1 MADEGVIRQTDINQL
16 KISIHP
22 GIPTI
27 TFVQKEKRIL
37 DIALSKVADDGYT
50 FLQVARRLDM
60 CAANFVAP
68 APVGGAP
75 WAPTVDQTHK
85 HGRRVN
91 RLYEMM
97 ISYISID
104 SEIYREYISPDWIG
118 FGVNVYE
125 HFCNKMTLAMDT
137 GTLSEIS
144 LQWTNLD
151 WKSTHKIKINRQTI
165 ISWMEMVLL
174 YVSKFP
180 AGHQKTEDEI
190 WEKFISGCPTEI
202 HGVAT
207 SHLMTPQNRHRIP
220 AVFGAFHPRAGVA
233 HPNAGEKCIKLLAAD
248 LNTVWLTMIRTKQVM
263 VKVDQAG
270 EDIFFAAS
278 RSRGRSSSRGRSP
291 GARGSGGSGR
301 GSGPREMTLQDV
313 CYKCGGIGH
322 MARVKKGGEFV
333 PNCPTTL
340 IIDKDMLTG
349 IQYKHM
355 ANPRKEASANMA
367 SDEPIE
373 EDGEQ
378 CNESS
383 DETEDAN
390 DVKEEVAGHLDD
402 GAPESEHSETSD
414 ADDQSDWFNQ
424 LG

>member
-1 MADEGVIRQTDINQL
+1 MCGYFTLTPRSCTLSRGNIISAEISRPAPRDWSGSLYTEQECADAPHERLHGDI
-16 KISIHP
+16 
-22 GIPTI
+22 
-27 TFVQKEKRIL
+27 
-37 DIALSKVADDGYT
+37 LSKSVRT
-50 FLQVARRLDM
+50 LR
-60 CAANFVAP
+60 
-68 APVGGAP
+68 
-75 WAPTVDQTHK
+75 
-85 HGRRVN
+85 
-91 RLYEMM
+91 
-97 ISYISID
+97 ISD
-104 SEIYREYISPDWIG
+104 
-118 FGVNVYE
+118 F
-125 HFCNKMTLAMDT
+125 T
-137 GTLSEIS
+137 
-144 LQWTNLD
+144 
-151 WKSTHKIKINRQTI
+151 
-165 ISWMEMVLL
+165 
-174 YVSKFP
+174 
-180 AGHQKTEDEI
+180 
-190 WEKFISGCPTEI
+190 
-202 HGVAT
+202 
-207 SHLMTPQNRHRIP
+207 TPQNRHRIP

-291 GARGSGGSGR
+291 GARGSGR
-301 GSGPREMTLQDV
+301 GSVPREMTIQDV

-355 ANPRKEASANMA
+355 ANPRKEASANLA

-373 EDGEQ
+373 DNGEQ

-383 DETEDAN
+383 DENEDAT
-390 DVKEEVAGHLDD
+390 DAKEEVAGHLDD
-402 GAPESEHSETSD
+402 GASESDHSETSD

>member
-22 GIPTI
+22 GLPTI

-68 APVGGAP
+68 APVGGVA

-104 SEIYREYISPDWIG
+104 SEIYREYISADWIG

-151 WKSTHKIKINRQTI
+151 WKSTHKIKINVGRFT
-165 ISWMEMVLL
+165 L
-174 YVSKFP
+174 Y
-180 AGHQKTEDEI
+180 
-190 WEKFISGCPTEI
+190 
-202 HGVAT
+202 
-207 SHLMTPQNRHRIP
+207 
-220 AVFGAFHPRAGVA
+220 
-233 HPNAGEKCIKLLAAD
+233 
-248 LNTVWLTMIRTKQVM
+248 
-263 VKVDQAG
+263 
-270 EDIFFAAS
+270 
-278 RSRGRSSSRGRSP
+278 
-291 GARGSGGSGR
+291 
-301 GSGPREMTLQDV
+301 
-313 CYKCGGIGH
+313 
-322 MARVKKGGEFV
+322 
-333 PNCPTTL
+333 
-340 IIDKDMLTG
+340 
-349 IQYKHM
+349 
-355 ANPRKEASANMA
+355 
-367 SDEPIE
+367 
-373 EDGEQ
+373 
-378 CNESS
+378 
-383 DETEDAN
+383 
-390 DVKEEVAGHLDD
+390 
-402 GAPESEHSETSD
+402 
-414 ADDQSDWFNQ
+414 
-424 LG
+424 